1 MKNLIIENKGN
12 QMVLRINK
20 KGFDKNYLIALV
32 KRLQIEELAQK
43 ADFDTD
49 VLTVADEIN
58 QKWWDKNGEQFLKD
72 TEK

>member
-1 MKNLIIENKGN
+1 MKNLTIENKGN

-72 TEK
+72 TGK